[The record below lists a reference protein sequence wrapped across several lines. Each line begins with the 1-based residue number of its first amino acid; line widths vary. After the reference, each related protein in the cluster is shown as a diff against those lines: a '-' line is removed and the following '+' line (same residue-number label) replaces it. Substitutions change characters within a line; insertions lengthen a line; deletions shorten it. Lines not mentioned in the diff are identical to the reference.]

1 MSLLRPF
8 RDVDAGS
15 FKSAWRSPSN
25 IAFVKYWGKKGH
37 QLPANPSFSMTLDR
51 CYTSTKIQFEKSD
64 DLEVELLFDGK
75 VNGIF
80 SEKVKKFLS
89 SLGEELSFIENT
101 KFSISTEN
109 TFPHGTGIASSAS
122 GLSAIALC
130 LTDFLFE
137 AKGKRKGD
145 DFFEVASFISRL
157 ASGSACRSVYG
168 GYTSWGDVSDEF
180 ASEVVVHPSFQTLHD
195 DVLVICS
202 EEKKV
207 SSRAGHE
214 RMKEHPFAEA
224 RFTQAKNNFETLK
237 SVMQNGD
244 IIELGR
250 ILEEEAL
257 TLHAMMMTS
266 PEGFTL
272 FKPMSIAAMEKIR
285 EFRNDTN
292 LPLYFTLDA
301 GPNLHLI
308 YPPSDAKKIQPFIQE
323 VLKPLGET
331 LIEDQTGKGPIRC

>member
-8 RDVDAGS
+8 RDIDAGI
-15 FKSAWRSPSN
+15 FKAGWRSPSN

-37 QLPANPSFSMTLDR
+37 QLPANPSFSMTLDK
-51 CYTSTKIQFEKSD
+51 CFTTTKIQFDKSD
-64 DLEVELLFDGK
+64 DLAVELLFDGK
-75 VNGIF
+75 PHQVFND
-80 SEKVKKFLS
+80 KVKKFLE
-89 SLGEELSFIENT
+89 SLSDELAFISRT
-101 KFSISTEN
+101 KFSISTKN

-137 AKGKRKGD
+137 AKGKKGGD
-145 DFFEVASFISRL
+145 DFYEIASFISRL

-168 GYTSWGDVSDEF
+168 GYTTWGDVSDEF
-180 ASEVVVHPSFQTLHD
+180 ATAFEVHPSLKVLHD
-195 DVLVICS
+195 DVLVISS

-224 RFTQAKNNFETLK
+224 RFTQARNNFEILK

-244 IIELGR
+244 VIDLGR

-257 TLHAMMMTS
+257 SLHAMMMTS

-272 FKPMSIAAMEKIR
+272 FKPKSIEAMEKVRI
-285 EFRNDTN
+285 FRQETH
-292 LPLYFTLDA
+292 LPLFFTLDA

-308 YPPSDAKKIQPFIQE
+308 YPPSDAKKIQSFIQE
-323 VLKPLGET
+323 ELKPLGET

>member
-8 RDVDAGS
+8 RDIDPGS
-15 FKSAWRSPSN
+15 FKAAWRSPSN

-37 QLPANPSFSMTLDR
+37 QLPANPSLSMTLEK

-64 DLEVELLFDGK
+64 DLEVDLLFDGK
-75 VNGIF
+75 HNAIF

-130 LTDFLFE
+130 LTDFLYE
-137 AKGKRKGD
+137 AKGKHRGE
-145 DFFEVASFISRL
+145 DFFEVASFIARL

-168 GYTSWGDVSDEF
+168 GFTSWGDVSDEF
-180 ASEVVVHPSFQTLHD
+180 ATPFEVHPSLRTLHD
-195 DVLVICS
+195 DVLVISS

-224 RFTQAKNNFETLK
+224 RFTQAKNNFELLK
-237 SVMQNGD
+237 SILQNGD
-244 IIELGR
+244 VIDLGR

-272 FKPMSIAAMEKIR
+272 FKPKSIEAMEKIR
-285 EFRNDTN
+285 EFRQETH
-292 LPLYFTLDA
+292 LPLFFTLDA

-308 YPPSDAKKIQPFIQE
+308 YPPSDAKRIQPFIQD

-331 LIEDQTGKGPIRC
+331 LIQDETGKGPIRC

>member
-8 RDVDAGS
+8 RDIDTGS

-37 QLPANPSFSMTLDR
+37 QLPANPSLSMTLDK
-51 CYTSTKIQFEKSD
+51 CFTSTKMGFEKSSE
-64 DLEVELLFDGK
+64 LEVELLFDGK
-75 VNGIF
+75 PNLIF
-80 SEKVKKFLS
+80 SEKVKKFLH
-89 SLGEELSFIENT
+89 SLSQDLFFIENT
-101 KFSISTEN
+101 KFLISTEN

-130 LTDFLFE
+130 LTDYLFE

-145 DFFEVASFISRL
+145 DFYEVASYIARL

-168 GYTSWGDVSDEF
+168 GYTSWGDVSEEF
-180 ASEVVVHPSFQTLHD
+180 ATPFEVHPSLSTLHD

-214 RMKEHPFAEA
+214 RMKEHPFAEP
-224 RFTQAKNNFETLK
+224 RFAQGRNNFNVLK

-244 IIELGR
+244 VIDLGR

-257 TLHAMMMTS
+257 SLHAMMMTS
-266 PEGFTL
+266 PDGFTL
-272 FKPMSIAAMEKIR
+272 FKPNSIDAMEKIR
-285 EFRNDTN
+285 EFRKETH
-292 LPLYFTLDA
+292 LPLFFTLDA

-308 YPPSDAKKIQPFIQE
+308 YPPSDAKKIQPFIHE
-323 VLKPLGET
+323 VLRPLGET
-331 LIEDQTGKGPIRC
+331 LISDETGKGPIRC